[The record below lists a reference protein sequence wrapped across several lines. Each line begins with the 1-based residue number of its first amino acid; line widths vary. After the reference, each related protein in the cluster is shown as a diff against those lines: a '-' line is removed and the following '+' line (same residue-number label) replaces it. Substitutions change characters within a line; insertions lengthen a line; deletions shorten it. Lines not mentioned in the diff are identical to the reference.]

1 MGKRSRKE
9 EVRNRWEGLW
19 KEIKAE
25 TTMEEDEKLRK
36 QREAEMDEEGEDL
49 KKEEET
55 PQERNRC

>member
-1 MGKRSRKE
+1 M
-9 EVRNRWEGLW
+9 RNRWEGLW

-55 PQERNRC
+55 PQGRNRC